1 MKEKLIRILPLVI
14 TTFVLLMLGSLHW
27 GWLNTFFFGAE
38 HAQVQ
43 GIDYF
48 AVPRS
53 YLNLLEGRSIF
64 DTWGGAQYG
73 PYATWYLAHPAFS
86 VFVASWFSFFSPW
99 ISYSLFS
106 IFSLCL
112 MIYSAYLISKI
123 TDDRFHKQLCFFVLL
138 CAFPTYWM
146 LFVGNMHAPLVLSL
160 TLILLSVFKMTY
172 DQNDKKAKNMLLAGL
187 LISFFSKPI
196 VLLMLPL
203 FLLLRET
210 RSTTLK
216 SILIYAVV
224 SLPFILVPVLNPEGI
239 GWTRITSVLFDF
251 DFIKA
256 NMNIYKNQF
265 VLNEYMKDNSIH
277 WLNLIAQSDYKL
289 MHIDVFSLP
298 VFIDTIL
305 GHEVSAAIYKVPIYI
320 SLLLSIAIPF
330 ISDKR
335 IRMESALLL
344 IMAISLTF
352 FLSYNTV
359 WEYQFTSAL
368 PIIALLPILK
378 NKNVFYKKYIS
389 IMFIVGLLFC
399 LPTFYF
405 LVHNGNYQ
413 STFALTLIRFNRI
426 IPALILFIIMI
437 VQLIIVVK
445 KHSSLKESNKLFVSP
460 EKFFFDK

>member
-1 MKEKLIRILPLVI
+1 MKEKLIRILPFVTI
-14 TTFVLLMLGSLHW
+14 AFVLLMLGSLYL
-27 GWLNTFFFGAE
+27 GWLKPFFFGSE

-64 DTWGGAQYG
+64 DTWGGTPYG

-99 ISYSLFS
+99 VSYSLFAL
-106 IFSLCL
+106 FSLCL
-112 MIYSAYLISKI
+112 MIYCAYLISKI
-123 TDDRFHKQLCFFVLL
+123 TDDKLHKQICFFVLL
-138 CAFPTYWM
+138 CAFPTFWM

-172 DQNDKKAKNMLLAGL
+172 EQNDKRAKNMLFAGL

-210 RSTTLK
+210 RATTIK
-216 SILIYAVV
+216 SIIIYAFV
-224 SLPFILVPVLNPEGI
+224 SLLFILVPVLNPQGI
-239 GWTRITSVLFDF
+239 GWTKFTYVLFDL

-256 NMNIYKNQF
+256 NLNIYKNQF

-305 GHEVSAAIYKVPIYI
+305 GYEVSAKLYRIPIYI

-335 IRMESALLL
+335 IRLESALLL
-344 IMAISLTF
+344 IMAVSLTF

-378 NKNVFYKKYIS
+378 KKDVFYKKYIS
-389 IMFIVGLLFC
+389 AMFIVGLLFC
-399 LPTFYF
+399 MPTFYF
-405 LVHNGNYQ
+405 LVSNGDYQ
-413 STFALTLIRFNRI
+413 STVALTLIRFNRI
-426 IPALILFIIMI
+426 IPALTLFIIMI
-437 VQLIIVVK
+437 VQLISMAV
-445 KHSSLKESNKLFVSP
+445 KHSRIKEWNKLFVSP
-460 EKFFFDK
+460 EKFFFE